1 MASMNGDTLTGK
13 WSLRFGAML
22 VIALCICLFGWVGL
36 DLELS
41 RKRDLLA
48 AQHTGATLAKLLEGH
63 LQSSASK
70 VDQHLSDFVQRFQ
83 FAVADQV
90 PRAGIETEMQ
100 RYRARFPEV
109 HSFRVADASGRYRY
123 DSSGVLADVNI
134 GDRPYF
140 VRLRDDPS
148 AGLVIS
154 PPLVSRVT
162 NDIVI
167 VFARRLQDPSGKF
180 AGVVL
185 GTLRADYFERYYGS
199 LDIGQQSVVAL
210 WSRDMDLF
218 ARWPQKPEWQGKAL
232 TDSPIPGRILAG
244 ERAGSFRRT
253 GSLDGESRIFAFRTV
268 ADFPFV
274 VSIGLSES
282 AVLAEWHRRVLV
294 YGFLG
299 VALVFAL
306 TALAH
311 SWGRGYRQAEALARK
326 MVKAFEEKSREGRAL
341 LDSIPDPAWLLD
353 TGGRYLAANE
363 AFCRYKGLPM
373 DRVLGRTVEEMFPA
387 DEAQRLRE
395 GQLEVYKKGEPV
407 RQLVWLELL
416 GQRRP
421 FEFLRVPVYH
431 DDGQP
436 KGLAGVAW
444 DMTERYQ
451 AEERQRLITHF
462 FDHAS
467 DAVLILDAERR
478 VLTMNRAATTISG
491 YELDDI
497 KGQRPSFM
505 VEASKDPLSLNVME
519 QSLKEHGGWRGELGA
534 THKDGS
540 PFPIH
545 CNISAITSDDGVVVN
560 WAVFVKDL
568 SERKAAE
575 ARIESLTHVDQLT
588 ELPNRQGFARV
599 LGEWL
604 ESAKAGILIVIDLDQ
619 LSRINDAFGHE
630 AGDTVLRRISF
641 RLRKLQH
648 HGDALGRL
656 GGDQFGILIAHQE
669 HALTAEVTTRNLLD
683 SISQPVVMEG
693 SDVVSTACAGIC
705 RLGEDGHDVSTLL
718 RNADA
723 ALHHAKTAG
732 HNTFRFFS
740 ADMNVRVA
748 EHLRLESDL
757 RGALS
762 RDELAL
768 HYQPQVDLN
777 SGEIVGFESLL
788 RWQHPELGM
797 VSPVKFIPL
806 AEASLLILPI
816 GAWVLEQAC
825 LQNKAWQTAGMRP
838 KVVAVNLSA
847 VQFHSADVVATVSHA
862 LAVSGLEPR
871 YLELEITESVIV
883 EEPERIIRIMEEL
896 KALGVGLSLDDFGTG
911 YSSLSYL
918 KRFPIDK
925 IKIDRSFVTDLISNP
940 NDAAITRMIIGIA
953 AELEHRVIAEG
964 VETIEQLEFLQRQ
977 GCDEYQGFYCSPA
990 LPASRIP
997 DLVSGFAGQALI
1009 GTL

>member
-1 MASMNGDTLTGK
+1 L
-13 WSLRFGAML
+13 L
-22 VIALCICLFGWVGL
+22 VIALCTCLFGWVGL
-36 DLELS
+36 DLKQS
-41 RKRDLLA
+41 RDRDLLA
-48 AQHTGATLAKLLEGH
+48 AEHAGGTLAKLLEGH

-70 VDQHLSDFVQRFQ
+70 IDQHLVEVVQRFQ
-83 FAVADQV
+83 FDVSDQV
-90 PRAGIETEMQ
+90 PRAGIEAEMQ
-100 RYRARFPEV
+100 RYRSRFPEV

-140 VRLRDDPS
+140 TRLRDDPYV
-148 AGLVIS
+148 GLVIS

-162 NDIVI
+162 NDVVI
-167 VFARRLQDPSGKF
+167 VFARRLQDRAGNF
-180 AGVVL
+180 TGVVL
-185 GTLRADYFERYYGS
+185 GTLRADYFEHYYSS

-210 WSRDMDLF
+210 WNRDMELF
-218 ARWPQKPEWQGKAL
+218 ARWPQKPQWQGRKL
-232 TDSPIPGRILAG
+232 TDSPIPARMQAG
-244 ERAGSFRRT
+244 ESAGSFRRE
-253 GSLDGESRIFAFRTV
+253 GSLDGESRTFVYRAV
-268 ADFPFV
+268 DGFPFV
-274 VSIGLSES
+274 ISIGFSED
-282 AVLAEWHRRVLV
+282 AVLAEWKRRALV

-299 VALVFAL
+299 LTLIVTLGALM
-306 TALAH
+306 H
-311 SWGRGYRQAEALARK
+311 SWRQRYRGVEALATK
-326 MVKAFEEKSREGRAL
+326 MAKAFEEKSREGRAL

-353 TGGRYLAANE
+353 TSGRFLAANE

-373 DRVLGRTVEEMFPA
+373 DQVLGHTVEEMFPA
-387 DEAQRLRE
+387 DEALRLRE
-395 GQLEVYKKGEPV
+395 GQLEVYRKGEPV
-407 RQLVWLELL
+407 RQVVWLELL

-421 FEFLRVPVYH
+421 FEFLRVPVHH

-444 DMTERYQ
+444 DMTDRYQ

-467 DAVLILDAERR
+467 DAVLILDEERR
-478 VLTMNRAATTISG
+478 VLTMNKAATALSG

-497 KGQRPSFM
+497 RGKLPSFM
-505 VEASKDPLSLNVME
+505 VGAFQDPLLLSAMN
-519 QSLKEHGGWRGELGA
+519 QSLVAHGGWRGELGA
-534 THKDGS
+534 TRKDGTS
-540 PFPIH
+540 IPVH
-545 CNISAITSDDGVVVN
+545 CRISSITSDDGKVGT
-560 WAVFVKDL
+560 WAVFVTDL

-588 ELPNRQGFARV
+588 ELPNRQGFARI

-604 ESAKAGILIVIDLDQ
+604 ESGKPGVLIVIDLDQ

-630 AGDTVLRRISF
+630 AGDAMLRRISF
-641 RLRKLQH
+641 RLRKVQRN
-648 HGDALGRL
+648 GDAVGRL
-656 GGDQFGILIAHQE
+656 GGDQFGILMARDGQP
-669 HALTAEVTTRNLLD
+669 LQAEVAARKLLD
-683 SISQPVVMEG
+683 AVARPVAIEG
-693 SDVVSTACAGIC
+693 SNVVSTACAGIC
-705 RLGEDGHDVSTLL
+705 LLGEDGTDVGTLL

-723 ALHHAKTAG
+723 ALHHAKTAS

-740 ADMNVRVA
+740 ADMNVRMA

-762 RDELAL
+762 RDELVL

-777 SGEIVGFESLL
+777 SGDIVGFESLL

-797 VSPVKFIPL
+797 VSPVNFIPL
-806 AEASLLILPI
+806 AEESMLILPI

-825 LQNKAWQTAGMRP
+825 LQNKAWQDAGMPP

-847 VQFHSADVVATVSHA
+847 VQFHGADVVATVAHA

-871 YLELEITESVIV
+871 FLELEITESVIV
-883 EEPERIIRIMEEL
+883 QDPERVIRIMEEL
-896 KALGVGLSLDDFGTG
+896 KALGVGLSIDDFGTG

-925 IKIDRSFVTDLISNP
+925 IKIDRSFVTDLLRNP

-953 AELEHRVIAEG
+953 AELQHKVIAEG
-964 VETIEQLEFLQRQ
+964 VEMSEQIEYLKQQ

-997 DLVSGFAGQALI
+997 DLVAGFAELAYPSTRQ
-1009 GTL
+1009 